1 MATDKPRFSLTLEPE
16 MLDRVLDYKKENG
29 LSTKSKAVQ
38 KLLEIAISDI
48 QAEQGI
54 AVVLSRDE
62 NQLVE
67 DYRELNKEGKEYIRQ
82 TMAMAKRSY
91 VRKTDR
97 VSDMEAAN

>member
-16 MLDRVLDYKKENG
+16 MLDRVLDYKKEKR

-62 NQLVE
+62 QALVD
-67 DYRELNKEGKEYIRQ
+67 DYRSLNKEGREYIRQ

-91 VRKTDR
+91 VREAHP
-97 VSDMEAAN
+97 VSDMEAAK

>member
-97 VSDMEAAN
+97 VSDLEAAK

>member
-16 MLDRVLDYKKENG
+16 MLDRVLDYKKEKR

-38 KLLEIAISDI
+38 KLLEIAISEI
-48 QAEQGI
+48 QSEQGV

-62 NQLVE
+62 QALVD
-67 DYRELNKEGKEYIRQ
+67 DYRALNKEGREYIRQ

-91 VRKTDR
+91 VREAHT
-97 VSDMEAAN
+97 VSDMEAAK